1 MTEHSVINLLNSS
14 KDYFHKN
21 KGKYN
26 NDYIEEVLEN
36 LENYDIV
43 SFDIFDTILTRL
55 VECPIDI
62 FSIVEQYLIESKYPA
77 EGFAIARF
85 ESEKIAR
92 DSAYKAGK
100 EEITLENIYE
110 QISSLYPKYDD
121 FLDEAKRIEIF
132 IEVNYCVPSIDN
144 LFLINKII
152 EKNKKIILVSD
163 MYLDKKTIIQML
175 NKINVTSFDNLYLS
189 SELFATK
196 NHGSIWE
203 KVLTDYN
210 DKKILHIGD
219 NNDSDI
225 VIPKKYG
232 IDTIL
237 FSFLKTERRL
247 GGQLSPNIIPFS
259 LIKKMI
265 MLTDKKLSEDFW
277 LSFGVSF
284 GSFYIYSFLQWLS
297 LEAKKNKIQH
307 IYFCSRDAYLIYKL
321 WKEFDFDKVCNIS
334 SSYLYISRLVLGYT
348 QCYIECKNNNKLS
361 EESLSFLSNHNIISG
376 QTNREVLT
384 RLKININDIDL
395 KKFIARF
402 GELDNEFNFSYLD
415 DFKYYLGN
423 DLLPFLLPQ
432 FEEHYNNSYAYYKQ
446 EGIFEEKKL
455 AIVDLGWSGSLQHA
469 LTLIRENDGIK
480 EKISGF
486 YYGLH
491 NGSATGRI
499 FYNGV
504 MKAAFFSEFNDDNI
518 LMRNSINIL
527 ENLHYAN
534 HESVIGFKR
543 EIDTFRPIF
552 KEEKEFLKQ
561 QAKNLNKFY
570 QGVHIAISKWMNN
583 EEVFGLASN
592 YVNIN
597 SSRGALA
604 QVLCS
609 PNKLELNEL
618 GHILHAPGYD
628 HQTYFPLIWFSNEPW
643 NNNISI
649 MMNRGGW
656 LCGQLSYWKNEGYY
670 SNDANLYHFI
680 NETLTNYPKILKEF
694 LLG

>member
-1 MTEHSVINLLNSS
+1 MKENTVIDLLNCS
-14 KDYFHKN
+14 KEFYYKN
-21 KGKYN
+21 KCKYHD
-26 NDYIEEVLEN
+26 DYIKDIQEN
-36 LENYDIV
+36 LQYYDII

-62 FSIVEQYLIESKYPA
+62 FSIVEQYLIENNYSG

-92 DSAYKAGK
+92 DYAFKTGK

-110 QISSLYPKYDD
+110 QINLAYPKYQD

-163 MYLDKKTIIQML
+163 MYLDRESIIQML
-175 NKINVTSFDNLYLS
+175 NKMNVTSFDNLYLS
-189 SELFATK
+189 SELLATK
-196 NHGSIWE
+196 NHGSIWK

-210 DKKILHIGD
+210 GKKILHIGD
-219 NNDSDI
+219 NHHSDI
-225 VIPKKYG
+225 VIPKEYG
-232 IDTIL
+232 INTIL
-237 FSFLKTERRL
+237 FSFFKTERRL
-247 GGQLSPNIIPFS
+247 GGQLSPNIIAFS

-277 LSFGVSF
+277 LSLGVSF

-321 WKEFDFDKVCNIS
+321 WEEFDFDKVCNTS

-361 EESLSFLSNHNIISG
+361 EESLSFLSNNNIISG

-395 KKFIARF
+395 DTFIERF
-402 GELDNEFNFSYLD
+402 GDLDNEFNFSYLN
-415 DFKYYLGN
+415 DFKYYLGS

-432 FEEHYNNSYAYYKQ
+432 FEEHYNNSYGYYKQ
-446 EGIFEEKKL
+446 EGIFGEKKL
-455 AIVDLGWSGSLQHA
+455 AIVDLGWSGSLQYA
-469 LTLIRENDGIK
+469 LTLMRENGGVK

-504 MKAAFFSEFNDDNI
+504 MKAAFFSEFEDNNI

-534 HESVIGFKR
+534 HNSVVGFTK
-543 EIDTFRPIF
+543 EKNIYKPIF
-552 KEEKEFLKQ
+552 KEEKEILKKQ
-561 QAKNLNKFY
+561 TENLNKFY
-570 QGVHIAISKWMNN
+570 QGVYFSISKWMNN
-583 EEVFGLASN
+583 EEVFGMFSN
-592 YVNIN
+592 YVNIQ
-597 SSRGALA
+597 SSKGALA

-628 HQTYFPLIWFSNEPW
+628 HEMYFPLIWFSNESW
-643 NNNISI
+643 DNNIYS

-656 LCGQLSYWKNEGYY
+656 LCGQLSYWKSNGYY
-670 SNDANLYHFI
+670 SKYTNLYQCV
-680 NETLTNYPKILKEF
+680 NETLTHYPKILKEF